1 MKKASRII
9 WGILILAL
17 GVILFGNA
25 AKLWD
30 VSIFFDGW
38 WAALV
43 MLLALFSICTDK
55 PNIVNVY
62 FLLFGGVMLFKEQG
76 IFIAKDT
83 SPWLIALALLIIVAG
98 LSIIIRTAFG
108 TKRKSGAAVR
118 AISANGNVSVSFC
131 EETVG
136 FGSNCFETG
145 DYSVAF
151 GSLTIDLR
159 MAKIAE
165 NAHLSVK
172 ASFGELKVLLPENAD
187 AEVDG
192 NAFLGKVVSPARGGE
207 IPIKITASA
216 IFGQVSIIK

>member
-9 WGILILAL
+9 WGILVLAL

-30 VSIFFDGW
+30 VTLFFDGW

-83 SPWLIALALLIIVAG
+83 SSWLIALALLIAVAG
-98 LSIIIRTAFG
+98 ISIIIRA
-108 TKRKSGAAVR
+108 
-118 AISANGNVSVSFC
+118 
-131 EETVG
+131 
-136 FGSNCFETG
+136 
-145 DYSVAF
+145 AF
-151 GSLTIDLR
+151 GSKKKITTID
-159 MAKIAE
+159 ANE
-165 NAHLSVK
+165 FV
-172 ASFGELKVLLPENAD
+172 
-187 AEVDG
+187 
-192 NAFLGKVVSPARGGE
+192 
-207 IPIKITASA
+207 
-216 IFGQVSIIK
+216 